1 MTQTFIDTVHLFG
14 SWTPIVNSSLLS
26 VGLIFVT
33 ICLIVSF
40 AGAWKV
46 FEKAGRPG
54 WAAIIPFYST
64 WVLFEISGKP
74 GWWVLIALIP
84 YIGSLIMFVMLII
97 AMLELAKRFGK
108 SPTFAIFGLIIFQ
121 VIGFLMLGFGDA
133 TYNEHPGDEQSFQS
147 PTPV

>member
-1 MTQTFIDTVHLFG
+1 MTQSLITVSHLFG
-14 SWTPIVNSSLLS
+14 SWAPVMNSSLFI
-26 VGLIFVT
+26 VGMIFV
-33 ICLIVSF
+33 IACIVVSL

-84 YIGSLIMFVMLII
+84 YIGSLIVFVMLII

-108 SPTFAIFGLIIFQ
+108 STTFAIFGLIVFQ
-121 VIGFLMLGFGDA
+121 VIGFLILGFGDA
-133 TYNEHPGDEQSFQS
+133 TYNEHPGNEQSFQA